1 MRQKRSVINIVL
13 VGLFSTLLF
22 GCKKDPDVTSNPS
35 EDIINTEQP
44 SETTLEIESDVVT
57 LDFYGLNDF
66 HGSITQDDDNRETGW
81 FKIASYLKEQ
91 ERLNPGGIIN
101 VSAGDMWQG
110 SADSNIT
117 RGKLLTELMNDA
129 NFAGM
134 AIGNHEFDW
143 KTDYI
148 SLNRELSNFPFLA
161 ANIFEKATGELASF
175 VETSTIITRNGVK
188 IGLIGTVGNGLES
201 SIFYENVKDYEFR
214 VPDNYIVEESKK
226 LRKNGADIVTLLTHD
241 SLVSNYNDYKE
252 TLNGT
257 TNNGK
262 PYVDLIFTGHAHTLD
277 RQKINGVP
285 ILQTNGNGKQLM
297 HVNLTFNRNENDITL
312 NKYENIDY
320 SNLIEY
326 EDDEEALEIYS
337 RYYEE
342 EIREVKEE
350 VVGTLTHGLP
360 SRKNILN
367 LANRVMY
374 EAFKEEYP
382 SLNIAVHNTKGVRVH
397 YFDEGEVT
405 YGDLY
410 KAFPFDNEIRIIDN
424 VSRTD
429 ANNIT
434 NYNAYYI
441 GEEIRDNNTVVT
453 IDYVSTKYPLY
464 NYEQIQTGKYIRDI
478 IADYFR
484 LNGVVDGSQF

>member
-1 MRQKRSVINIVL
+1 M
-13 VGLFSTLLF
+13 
-22 GCKKDPDVTSNPS
+22 
-35 EDIINTEQP
+35 
-44 SETTLEIESDVVT
+44 
-57 LDFYGLNDF
+57 
-66 HGSITQDDDNRETGW
+66 
-81 FKIASYLKEQ
+81 
-91 ERLNPGGIIN
+91 
-101 VSAGDMWQG
+101 
-110 SADSNIT
+110 
-117 RGKLLTELMNDA
+117 
-129 NFAGM
+129 
-134 AIGNHEFDW
+134 
-143 KTDYI
+143 
-148 SLNRELSNFPFLA
+148 
-161 ANIFEKATGELASF
+161 
-175 VETSTIITRNGVK
+175 
-188 IGLIGTVGNGLES
+188 
-201 SIFYENVKDYEFR
+201 
-214 VPDNYIVEESKK
+214 
-226 LRKNGADIVTLLTHD
+226 LTHD

-382 SLNIAVHNTKGVRVH
+382 SLNIAVHNTGGVRV
-397 YFDEGEVT
+397 YSFEEGEVT